1 MTQLTHK
8 QQQLFNALSIVVGN
22 AMYALTVVLFLMPSG
37 LITGGAT
44 GIALAFNKVTGLP
57 VSAVLFVV
65 NVVMLLLGWWVL
77 GSRFALNTMAST
89 VLSPFFMALWERL
102 LGDLVLTDDLVLNT
116 VFAGFGIGISLG
128 ITIRAGAST
137 GGMDIPPLV
146 LQKWF
151 RWPVSITMML
161 FDIAIL
167 LVQAAFSQPEQ
178 VLYGIVLVIVYT
190 VVLDK
195 VRSTQN
201 AGALFRTG
209 DAFAVE
215 QIFCAASPPLRS
227 AVTSTKRL
235 WGQDDR
241 CCGAV
246 CPRREGVRFPQRERT
261 VLIRHAVKQKA
272 APEGGQLF
280 FVVYGFYRRITIS
293 SVSVV

>member
-1 MTQLTHK
+1 MEK
-8 QQQLFNALSIVVGN
+8 
-22 AMYALTVVLFLMPSG
+22 MP
-37 LITGGAT
+37 I
-44 GIALAFNKVTGLP
+44 
-57 VSAVLFVV
+57 
-65 NVVMLLLGWWVL
+65 
-77 GSRFALNTMAST
+77 
-89 VLSPFFMALWERL
+89 
-102 LGDLVLTDDLVLNT
+102 
-116 VFAGFGIGISLG
+116 
-128 ITIRAGAST
+128 
-137 GGMDIPPLV
+137 
-146 LQKWF
+146 
-151 RWPVSITMML
+151 
-161 FDIAIL
+161 
-167 LVQAAFSQPEQ
+167 
-178 VLYGIVLVIVYT
+178 T

-272 APEGGQLF
+272 APEGGAAFFRRIWFLSPDNYIVRVGRVTVGGRLVERIETLVRNLLDGSLAIARRTAVGPDQFAAKGDVPVRASFPCGVLRGVAERTRSDLIAGLERDVDPLVVAEPLHRECF
-280 FVVYGFYRRITIS
+280 YPRGLRSRTFVV
-293 SVSVV
+293 